1 MQEMMNPKN
10 TSIIRHVK
18 EGKIVLGFVQKK
30 KHAWT
35 TNFLIEDVFD
45 IFLITKNW
53 IANNIGSLKKLGL
66 YEVRPWFRGVNWAH
80 NWIY

>member
-1 MQEMMNPKN
+1 MQAMMNAKN
-10 TSIIRHVK
+10 ASIIRHVK

-45 IFLITKNW
+45 LFLITKNW
-53 IANNIGSLKKLGL
+53 IANNNGSFKKLGL
-66 YEVRPWFRGVNWAH
+66 IWS
-80 NWIY
+80 